1 MVRLR
6 SFLFLDACG
15 RMGAMPVL
23 TNVTILHRQMTL
35 LPPDGHGGGQL
46 VDTWLLFKGDQL
58 FDLWI
63 KMA

>member
-1 MVRLR
+1 
-6 SFLFLDACG
+6 
-15 RMGAMPVL
+15 MGAMPVL